1 MTENEA
7 KVFIQNAMEQSKK
20 VLAELLLISPK
31 VFAAKKK
38 SLGEYYSNLENCK
51 KEIQSCEVAIKA
63 LEEVQRWHTSV
74 INPNIKNEFANTST
88 QICHNCDHKD
98 EYIEELEAEVQQ
110 YRALEKRL
118 TDMFG
123 GELSLE
129 DVTEELERQLKEPDN
144 PHPINAKILT
154 YEKAAD
160 WDAYRAIGTPE
171 ECRAAMEKQTAIPRE
186 IIEGKYFCPK
196 CHNLA
201 PYPMYCGC
209 GQKLY

>member
-7 KVFIQNAMEQSKK
+7 KIFIQNAMEQSKK

-31 VFAAKKK
+31 VFAVRKK

-63 LEEVQRWHTSV
+63 LEEVQHWHTSV

-98 EYIEELEAEVQQ
+98 EYIEELEAEV
-110 YRALEKRL
+110 
-118 TDMFG
+118 
-123 GELSLE
+123 
-129 DVTEELERQLKEPDN
+129 EE
-144 PHPINAKILT
+144 
-154 YEKAAD
+154 
-160 WDAYRAIGTPE
+160 YRAIGTPE
-171 ECRAAMEKQTAIPRE
+171 ECLAAMEKQTAIPRE